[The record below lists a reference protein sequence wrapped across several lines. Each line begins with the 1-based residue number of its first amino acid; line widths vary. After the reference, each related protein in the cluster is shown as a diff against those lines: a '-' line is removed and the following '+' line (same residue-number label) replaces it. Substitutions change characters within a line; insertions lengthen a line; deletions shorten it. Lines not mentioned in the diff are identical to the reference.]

1 MSPQIALNI
10 KVQEEKKK
18 EGLNNVE
25 EGIVSKIKTEVRTK
39 DPMLIKKEDVKKT
52 TKATKRNFTLNKLSQ
67 VRKMVFKN
75 KTVAPIN
82 VTHHTNDVLVKYSPA
97 VFKKAVESVTN
108 EWEEGNKY
116 ETDKLKIELVKKRP
130 AVDQSGSKLD
140 SLFTFRMSSRQGPG
154 TNINQTVHIYNTTYS
169 LMIQGARLLNGVKG
183 CKWFLE
189 DFLQP

>member
-18 EGLNNVE
+18 EGLNNVK
-25 EGIVSKIKTEVRTK
+25 EGTVSKIKTEVRTK

-140 SLFTFRMSSRQGPG
+140 RLFTFRMSSRQGPG
-154 TNINQTVHIYNTTYS
+154 TNINQTVH
-169 LMIQGARLLNGVKG
+169 MIQGARLLNGVKG